1 MHRGFVVIGLL
12 PALAACGDAASTPSP
27 LEEKTRAYIREMKA
41 MDLEYER
48 LHDDLAAKKPAE
60 GVKRRL
66 ATILAGAERA
76 SRIFPRAS
84 EAENRD
90 LAFEFGKFLD
100 AARKLEAA
108 TWSGDDGV
116 RAWRR
121 LGTACAPC
129 HELYRKDPDR

>member
-1 MHRGFVVIGLL
+1 MRRGLFVIAFL
-12 PALAACGDAASTPSP
+12 PALAACGDPVSPPSP
-27 LEEKTRAYIREMKA
+27 LEEKARAYIREMKA

-48 LHDDLAAKKPAE
+48 LHDDLAAKKPPEDA
-60 GVKRRL
+60 KRRL

-76 SRIFPRAS
+76 SRLSPRAS

-108 TWSGDDGV
+108 TWTGDEGV